1 MDERAFRAHRS
12 TGTRPCKGTAGL
24 RRRRDGPRLATVGL
38 RRAAAAL
45 LVVLGCLAW
54 PGRPAQAALIGEA
67 QEVRIG
73 RQAAAELEQQYPLSP
88 DAGLRARLTA
98 IGERIAARSA
108 RPGLPYTFK
117 VLRVREVNAI
127 SLPGG
132 FIYATEGLMRFV
144 ESDDELAFVLGH
156 EIGHVAARHHV
167 QLLERHFFLALVA
180 QLLFG
185 GDPTAA
191 QVAAIVRFFVQRG
204 FSREFEFEADRLAV
218 AYTHRAGFDASAG
231 LGFLRRL
238 RVAEGRD
245 PSQFE
250 VLFRTHPGLTDRIDR
265 VRHELRQLGYDV
277 GATGHPRHA
286 PGRRPARRP
295 AAPRGQVPRPVAA

>member
-1 MDERAFRAHRS
+1 MAV
-12 TGTRPCKGTAGL
+12 L
-24 RRRRDGPRLATVGL
+24 V
-38 RRAAAAL
+38 L
-45 LVVLGCLAW
+45 LVCLAL
-54 PGRPAQAALIGEA
+54 PARPAQAALISEA
-67 QEVRIG
+67 QEIRIG
-73 RQAAAELEQQYPLSP
+73 RQAAAELEQQYPVSP
-88 DAGLRARLTA
+88 DAGLRARVTA

-132 FIYATEGLMRFV
+132 FIYATEGLVRFV

-231 LGFLRRL
+231 LAFMRRL
-238 RVAEGRD
+238 RAAEGRD

-250 VLFRTHPGLTDRIDR
+250 VLFRTHPGLADRIER
-265 VRHELRQLGYDV
+265 VRRELRQLGYEV
-277 GATGHPRHA
+277 GADGRLRRSL
-286 PGRRPARRP
+286 RRPPADRPGAPRAWVRDP
-295 AAPRGQVPRPVAA
+295 AAA